1 VAVASY
7 VTCVLTA
14 AGAVGCTNTGPGTDR
29 SVLTIMVPSGAVAIG
44 AGTDAR
50 CVVMTDGTVRCWG
63 DNTVGQLGDGTTTA
77 RTTPVTVPGITT
89 AVDIVSGPRHTCVRL
104 MDGTVRCWGENNFGQ
119 LGDGTTTN
127 RSSPVTV
134 SGLSDVDMFARDS
147 YAYHVCARRTD
158 GSVWCWGYNNFYVL
172 GDGTNVMRTRPVR
185 MQF

>member
-1 VAVASY
+1 MSNSIHAYISQSDKGELV
-7 VTCVLTA
+7 
-14 AGAVGCTNTGPGTDR
+14 
-29 SVLTIMVPSGAVAIG
+29 IG

-104 MDGTVRCWGENNFGQ
+104 MDGTVRCWGENLSGQ

-127 RSSPVTV
+127 RTSPVTV
-134 SGLSDVDMFARDS
+134 SGLTDVDMFARES
-147 YAYHVCARRTD
+147 YAAHVCARRTD
-158 GSVWCWGYNNFYVL
+158 GSVWCWGSNGFYAL